1 MGAWFGV
8 AGAGNRDLKAL
19 QDRVQPLFE
28 REEKA
33 RKAGLNPVERLKEV
47 GQEGG
52 QEGGAQAGRAG
63 GTVRGGRAAA
73 EETGKGAMVRRSVCV
88 SVLLLLLQEGDEL
101 YKGAKFEEAIVKY
114 TQALDR
120 ITDKSSELA
129 LKAFSNRHV
138 ALSLLGQG

>member
-1 MGAWFGV
+1 M

-52 QEGGAQAGRAG
+52 QEEGTQAGRQG
-63 GTVRGGRAAA
+63 GGKRTWRQSSSGG
-73 EETGKGAMVRRSVCV
+73 E
-88 SVLLLLLQEGDEL
+88 
-101 YKGAKFEEAIVKY
+101 
-114 TQALDR
+114 
-120 ITDKSSELA
+120 
-129 LKAFSNRHV
+129 
-138 ALSLLGQG
+138 